1 METLDAAMSGI
12 FIAAFS
18 LFGVGVCGYC
28 IYRQKFMKKIKQS
41 RSEQNLTDLEMADP
55 NNSNGP

>member
-18 LFGVGVCGYC
+18 LFGIGICGYC

-41 RSEQNLTDLEMADP
+41 RSEQNLTELEEVSP
-55 NNSNGP
+55 NN